1 MPRKPRI
8 HLPGGIYHVILR
20 GNSRQPIFF
29 SDLDRRRWMRLVATG
44 IDRYRC
50 RIHAFCWMTNHI
62 HMAVQVS
69 DLPLGLLIGWV
80 ASQHAKATN
89 KRLNKSGHLFERR
102 YRGIPVGR
110 DNYLLQLIRY
120 IHRNP
125 VAARIVDSP
134 ERYPWSSH
142 RAYLGYRRPA
152 LLTTDWVLDQF
163 GKNRGQA
170 IAAYRDFMAEEDQA
184 PMTLFAGNANDAQLT
199 SDDGFL
205 ESIDNLAADNRE
217 RPSLTQLIEEF
228 CRLHDITET
237 ELASPRRTRRNA
249 NLRAEIALAAQQQR
263 IASLHEVAERF
274 NRSDSS
280 LCHAIRHVLD
290 SRHRSRQ

>member
-8 HLPGGIYHVILR
+8 HVPGGIYHVILR
-20 GNSRQPIFF
+20 GNCRQPIFF
-29 SDLDRRRWMRLVATG
+29 ADLDRRRWMRLLAAG

-50 RIHAFCWMTNHI
+50 RIHAFCWMTNHV

-69 DLPLGLLIGWV
+69 DLPLGLVVGWV
-80 ASQHAKATN
+80 ASQYAKATN
-89 KRLNKSGHLFERR
+89 KRLKRSGHLFERR
-102 YRGIPVGR
+102 YHGNLV
-110 DNYLLQLIRY
+110 DVDSYLLQLIRY

-125 VAARIVDSP
+125 VAARMVDSP
-134 ERYPWSSH
+134 EYYPWSSH

-152 LLTTDWVLDQF
+152 LLTTDWVLGQF
-163 GKNRGQA
+163 GSNRVQA
-170 IAAYRDFMAEEDQA
+170 IAAYRDFMAEDDQA
-184 PMTLFAGNANDAQLT
+184 SMTLFAGSTDDARLK
-199 SDDGFL
+199 SDDGYV
-205 ESIDNLAADNRE
+205 ENVDNQAAQGQAK
-217 RPSLTQLIEEF
+217 PSLTQLIEEF
-228 CRLHDITET
+228 CRLHNITES

-249 NLRAEIALAAQQQR
+249 KLRAEIALAAQQQR

>member
-20 GNSRQPIFF
+20 GNGRQPIFF
-29 SDLDRRRWMRLVATG
+29 ADLDRRRWMRLLATG

-50 RIHAFCWMTNHI
+50 RIHAFCWMTNHV

-69 DLPLGLLIGWV
+69 DLPLGLLVGWV
-80 ASQHAKATN
+80 ASQYAKATN
-89 KRLNKSGHLFERR
+89 KRLEKSGHLFERR
-102 YRGIPVGR
+102 YRGKLV
-110 DNYLLQLIRY
+110 DADSYLLQLIRY

-125 VAARIVDSP
+125 VVARMVDSP

-152 LLTTDWVLDQF
+152 LLTTDWALGQF
-163 GKNRGQA
+163 GNNRGQA

-184 PMTLFAGNANDAQLT
+184 PTTRFAGNVDDARLT
-199 SDDGFL
+199 DDDGYL
-205 ESIDNLAADNRE
+205 DSIAKLAAQDQAK
-217 RPSLTQLIEEF
+217 PSLTQLIEGF
-228 CRLHDITET
+228 CRLHDVTEI

-249 NLRAEIALAAQQQR
+249 KLRAEIALAAQQQG
-263 IASLHEVAERF
+263 IATLHEVAERF
-274 NRSDSS
+274 NRSDSG
-280 LCHAIRHVLD
+280 LCHAIRNFLD
-290 SRHRSRQ
+290 SRCPPRQ